1 MKNFLLFIC
10 IILLIITACNNSK
23 EAPVE
28 AKEELKD
35 KNKLQLSIW
44 LPEWQKKSA
53 FEDVKN
59 SQQGLQDIRVF
70 GAYFNSKDQLLL
82 TEDAIEMLKQTQQ
95 QFNETHHVML
105 TLINDYV
112 TDNAPSVQKDSTLL
126 HRLLQDASTRQKHI
140 DNIMHIVEQ
149 YNLKGIEID
158 YEKVAK
164 EDIPAYVLFLEELYQ
179 QLLKKDVTLHVVL
192 EPRFPFDVK
201 LPDGPKYTV
210 MAYNVYGY
218 HSGPGAKATFSF
230 LDDLMKKIEK
240 SNQNLAIAF
249 ATGGFKWVNQGKTV
263 AITEIEAE
271 ELLTKTQAVKQRDRA
286 SGAAYFSYLDDQNMK
301 HEVWYAD
308 QETLEKWV
316 SYVRKKNYNNVV
328 LWRAGGLGSKTLQ
341 WIGEQTAEGRVANT
355 KQ

>member
-1 MKNFLLFIC
+1 MFIC
-10 IILLIITACNNSK
+10 LALLIITACNNSK
-23 EAPVE
+23 DGPVE
-28 AKEELKD
+28 AREELKN

-44 LPEWQKKSA
+44 LPEWQKKHA
-53 FEDVKN
+53 LEDVQN

-82 TEDAIEMLKQTQQ
+82 TDNAIEMLQHTQQ
-95 QFNETHHVML
+95 QFNATHSVML

-140 DNIMHIVEQ
+140 DNILQIVEQ
-149 YNLKGIEID
+149 YQLKGIEID

-164 EDIPAYVLFLEELYQ
+164 DDLPKYVLFLEELYQ
-179 QLLKKDVTLHVVL
+179 QLSDNNVTLNVVL

-210 MAYNVYGY
+210 MAYNVHGY

-230 LDDLMKKIEK
+230 LDDLLTKIQK
-240 SNQNLAIAF
+240 SNQHLAIAF
-249 ATGGFKWVNQGKTV
+249 ATGGFKWVAQGKTV
-263 AITEIEAE
+263 ALTEMESE
-271 ELLTKTQAVKQRDRA
+271 DLLAKTKVVKQRDQA
-286 SGAAYFSYLDDQNMK
+286 SGAAYFTYSDENNIN

-308 QETLEKWV
+308 QETLEKWIT
-316 SYVRKKNYNNVV
+316 YVQRKNYNEIV
-328 LWRAGGLGSKTLQ
+328 LWRAGGLSSETLK
-341 WIGEQTAEGRVANT
+341 WIDVQTI
-355 KQ
+355 K